1 MQRVPDGRTGRDR
14 AGSDI
19 LWLLCQFLASLK
31 VTKRTQRTEADQEK
45 RARERKRRDGMGM
58 NEALTCRIAR

>member
-19 LWLLCQFLASLK
+19 LWLLCQCLASLK
-31 VTKRTQRTEADQEK
+31 VTKKTQRTEADQEK